1 MRVGDLVQFRGP
13 LHDSRD
19 GCAPFGIVIE
29 KRSGNSRGLDFL
41 IEWSIHPGQPYW
53 YPSRDLEL
61 VASTRENDE
70 GRRSN
75 SDEGV
80 LCALQ
85 QLRR

>member
-1 MRVGDLVQFRGP
+1 MRVGDLVQFRSSLEHSAG
-13 LHDSRD
+13 
-19 GCAPFGIVIE
+19 GCATLGIVIE
-29 KRSGNSRGLDFL
+29 KRSGNCRGLDFL

-61 VASTRENDE
+61 IASARENDE

-80 LCALQ
+80 LCTVQ
-85 QLRR
+85 

>member
-1 MRVGDLVQFRGP
+1 MIVGDLVQFRFP
-13 LHDSRD
+13 LHHSRD

-61 VASTRENDE
+61 IASARENDE

-80 LCALQ
+80 LCTVQ
-85 QLRR
+85 